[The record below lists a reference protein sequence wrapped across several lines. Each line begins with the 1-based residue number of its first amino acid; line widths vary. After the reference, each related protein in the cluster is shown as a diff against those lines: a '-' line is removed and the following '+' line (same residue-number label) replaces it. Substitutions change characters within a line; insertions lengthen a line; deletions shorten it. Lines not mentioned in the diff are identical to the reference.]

1 MQIGDYVGQY
11 HNSTATAAEGLT
23 PNKGV
28 EQLVS
33 TVRSMTAGNIFEGT
47 INYFKNGQV
56 ILGLSNG
63 QQITARLADAS
74 MKLVQGDS
82 MFFQVK
88 ENDGE
93 QIKIAPY
100 KIAGAGA
107 NLTLISALSAAGLP
121 MEGEFLGMVDKMMQE
136 QMPIDRNS
144 LIQMAKVVLANKE
157 ADVSTLVEMKKIGL
171 SITKESISQYENYK
185 SDKQSIGD
193 GIRNIVE
200 ELPKLMGKDSF
211 ELGQMNKEILS
222 IFTENAKEM
231 APKELSQFLDAP
243 ALEKLDSLVKEFLGI
258 HTESNEATETGEEMQ
273 TDIKGLEQQKLIH
286 EDTKSVDLLNLVKRA
301 LEESPKKES
310 IVKLFSSEEFQEVI
324 KDVIKEQWAI
334 KPEELVK
341 EENKIGK
348 LYEKLAKQLNQ
359 LERAVK
365 AAGGDTLPIQEMA
378 MELKNNVEFMNQ
390 INQFYQYV
398 QIPLKLSGQNAT
410 GELVVYTNK
419 KDLSDPNKEL
429 SAFLHLDL
437 DHLGSTDV
445 SVKMLQKDVNTKFYL
460 ADDDAFYLVLKYQTL
475 LEERLKKKG
484 YSFNMEVVNDVKK
497 VNIVEDVLKQGLP
510 SMGHVKRYSFDIRA

>member
-1 MQIGDYVGQY
+1 M
-11 HNSTATAAEGLT
+11 
-23 PNKGV
+23 
-28 EQLVS
+28 
-33 TVRSMTAGNIFEGT
+33 
-47 INYFKNGQV
+47 
-56 ILGLSNG
+56 
-63 QQITARLADAS
+63 
-74 MKLVQGDS
+74 
-82 MFFQVK
+82 
-88 ENDGE
+88 
-93 QIKIAPY
+93 
-100 KIAGAGA
+100 
-107 NLTLISALSAAGLP
+107 
-121 MEGEFLGMVDKMMQE
+121 
-136 QMPIDRNS
+136 
-144 LIQMAKVVLANKE
+144 
-157 ADVSTLVEMKKIGL
+157 
-171 SITKESISQYENYK
+171 
-185 SDKQSIGD
+185 
-193 GIRNIVE
+193 
-200 ELPKLMGKDSF
+200 
-211 ELGQMNKEILS
+211 
-222 IFTENAKEM
+222 
-231 APKELSQFLDAP
+231 
-243 ALEKLDSLVKEFLGI
+243 KEFLGI